1 MPTRRGL
8 GPVFAFEWLASTR
21 RWQLYA
27 LRSCFVAMLLASLAV
42 VWYAEV
48 AERSLPTLRAKAEV
62 GRKFSHAI
70 IGTQLVLVLLAAPAA
85 TAGSIC
91 LDKSRGTLAHLL
103 VTDLTSTEIVVG
115 KLASR
120 LVPTFGLIMCAL
132 PAMSLGTLLGGVD
145 PRDLMGAFLLNLG
158 VAVLASALALLFS
171 VWGRKTHEV
180 LLVTY
185 AV

>member
-1 MPTRRGL
+1 
-8 GPVFAFEWLASTR
+8 
-21 RWQLYA
+21 
-27 LRSCFVAMLLASLAV
+27 
-42 VWYAEV
+42 
-48 AERSLPTLRAKAEV
+48 
-62 GRKFSHAI
+62 
-70 IGTQLVLVLLAAPAA
+70 VLVLLAAPAA
-85 TAGSIC
+85 TAGAIC
-91 LDKSRGTLAHLL
+91 LDKSRGTLTHLL
-103 VTDLTSTEIVVG
+103 VTDLTSAEIVLG

-145 PRDLMGAFLLNLG
+145 PMDLMGVFLLNLG

-185 AV
+185 AVLLFWVLGGPACSLFRWSTAWGAWLPDWFTQSSPFWLAFGNY